1 MAKRPSDIDATL
13 LQLEILRRIPKL
25 PAKIDAKSLH
35 QQLLDAGFER
45 DIRTVQRSLKM
56 LCEHFDI
63 ECDERSKPFGYSWK
77 IRSEGLALP
86 ILNEQQSL
94 LLKLAEQQLKY
105 LLPANLMASMKP
117 FFEQADRMVSGA
129 KDKPE
134 YQWLNKVCS
143 TPTSL
148 PLIPAKIKEE
158 IFNSVSQALFQNKLL
173 KIEYQ
178 NQHGKKH
185 QATIMPL
192 AISQQGASI
201 YLVCRY
207 EGFDDNRLLAL
218 HRIRKAE
225 ISTFSF
231 ERPKDFNLQAYQD
244 AGHLGFG
251 NGEKVSLTFS
261 IGRDAGFHLTETPLA
276 KDQKILEESETHYR
290 IQATVA
296 DNDMLTWWLRKFGE
310 DIWDIE
316 KETLK

>member
-35 QQLLDAGFER
+35 QQLLNAGFER

-173 KIEYQ
+173 KIRISEPARQKTPSDNYAVGDFTTRCE
-178 NQHGKKH
+178 HLFGL
-185 QATIMPL
+185 PL
-192 AISQQGASI
+192 RR
-201 YLVCRY
+201 V
-207 EGFDDNRLLAL
+207 
-218 HRIRKAE
+218 
-225 ISTFSF
+225 
-231 ERPKDFNLQAYQD
+231 
-244 AGHLGFG
+244 
-251 NGEKVSLTFS
+251 
-261 IGRDAGFHLTETPLA
+261 
-276 KDQKILEESETHYR
+276 
-290 IQATVA
+290 
-296 DNDMLTWWLRKFGE
+296 
-310 DIWDIE
+310 
-316 KETLK
+316 

>member
-207 EGFDDNRLLAL
+207 EGFDDNRCWLFTAFVKRRFLLLVLNARKILICKPTKMPDTSVLAMAKKLAL
-218 HRIRKAE
+218 PFRLA
-225 ISTFSF
+225 
-231 ERPKDFNLQAYQD
+231 
-244 AGHLGFG
+244 
-251 NGEKVSLTFS
+251 
-261 IGRDAGFHLTETPLA
+261 ETPVS
-276 KDQKILEESETHYR
+276 I
-290 IQATVA
+290 
-296 DNDMLTWWLRKFGE
+296 
-310 DIWDIE
+310 
-316 KETLK
+316 

>member
-178 NQHGKKH
+178 NQHGKNTKRQLCRWRFH
-185 QATIMPL
+185 NKVRAFIWSAVTKGLTTTACWLFTAFVKRRFLLLVLNARKILICKPTKMPDTSVL
-192 AISQQGASI
+192 AMAKK
-201 YLVCRY
+201 
-207 EGFDDNRLLAL
+207 LAL
-218 HRIRKAE
+218 PFRLA
-225 ISTFSF
+225 
-231 ERPKDFNLQAYQD
+231 
-244 AGHLGFG
+244 
-251 NGEKVSLTFS
+251 
-261 IGRDAGFHLTETPLA
+261 ETPVS
-276 KDQKILEESETHYR
+276 I
-290 IQATVA
+290 
-296 DNDMLTWWLRKFGE
+296 
-310 DIWDIE
+310 
-316 KETLK
+316 